1 MRNGTLTA
9 FTLAATGLCGAA
21 WAAVQPAPPAVPPAA
36 AAPAAPETS
45 EIHFTVH
52 EKALLDVLRA
62 ATPQTVSVGTNL
74 FSTDLTLLDPRDL
87 VLANGRATFK
97 IRVKGRTIPL
107 DQIVTPVVSIER
119 DPRTGQFFGVVS
131 SMPLTL
137 PGAGTIDLKD
147 FLPRFEIP
155 SVVDNPWN
163 VADRP
168 LGLRLRIRRIAI
180 LDHMLEVGADVDL
193 APVVSSRAPGSN

>member
-9 FTLAATGLCGAA
+9 FSLAVLGLCGAA
-21 WAAVQPAPPAVPPAA
+21 WSAVPPAPPATPAPSEVP
-36 AAPAAPETS
+36 
-45 EIHFTVH
+45 EIRFTVQ

-62 ATPQTVSVGTNL
+62 ATPQTVSVGTSM

-87 VLANGRATFK
+87 VLTNGRASFK
-97 IRVKGRTIPL
+97 IRVKGRTIPI
-107 DQIVTPVVSIER
+107 DQILTPVVTIEK
-119 DPRTGQFFGVVS
+119 DPRTGQYFGVVS
-131 SMPLTL
+131 SMPLTM

-155 SVVDNPWN
+155 TVLDNPWN

-168 LGLRLRIRRIAI
+168 LALRLRIRRIAI
-180 LDHMLEVGADVDL
+180 LEHLLEVGADVDL

>member
-1 MRNGTLTA
+1 VRNGTLTA
-9 FTLAATGLCGAA
+9 FSLAAIGLCGGA
-21 WAAVQPAPPAVPPAA
+21 WAAVPTAPT
-36 AAPAAPETS
+36 APAIPETS
-45 EIHFTVH
+45 EIRFTVH

-62 ATPQTVSVGTNL
+62 ATPQTVAVGTNL
-74 FSTDLTLLDPRDL
+74 FSTDLTLLDPSDL
-87 VLANGRATFK
+87 VLGNGRATFK

-107 DQIVTPVVSIER
+107 DQIVNPVVTIER

-137 PGAGTIDLKD
+137 PGDGRIDLKD

-155 SVVDNPWN
+155 AVVDNPWN

-180 LDHMLEVGADVDL
+180 LEHLLEVGADVDL
-193 APVVSSRAPGSN
+193 APVVSSRAPGSK